1 MDIYSKID
9 KMFQKDI
16 TQEVLD
22 ELKELKYYVKRGVKV
37 VKADIEEDVESDIKA
52 DVKVNSNI
60 KADVEVNGINGVDEV
75 DKLNKAEEAQKY
87 KQPISNT
94 SQKSQNISKPQK
106 IISKSQSQNKNKKA
120 NLSKEFINFMKNF
133 KQKYR
138 AKKRYNFYIEF
149 EYKGKILS
157 LNEKGLICDERGVLP
172 TYKALEVFEYLYK
185 NRLNIVEE
193 KEEIF

>member
-22 ELKELKYYVKRGVKV
+22 ELKELKDYVKRGVKV
-37 VKADIEEDVESDIKA
+37 VKV
-52 DVKVNSNI
+52 DVKEDRVN
-60 KADVEVNGINGVDEV
+60 EV
-75 DKLNKAEEAQKY
+75 DKINETNKKEAQKY
-87 KQPISNT
+87 KYINT

-106 IISKSQSQNKNKKA
+106 ISKSQSQKKNKA
-120 NLSKEFINFMKNF
+120 NLSKEFINFMKTF

-185 NRLNIVEE
+185 NRLNMIEE

>member
-22 ELKELKYYVKRGVKV
+22 ELKELKDYVKRGVKV
-37 VKADIEEDVESDIKA
+37 VGIDK
-52 DVKVNSNI
+52 VKEI
-60 KADVEVNGINGVDEV
+60 
-75 DKLNKAEEAQKY
+75 Q
-87 KQPISNT
+87 Q
-94 SQKSQNISKPQK
+94 PQK
-106 IISKSQSQNKNKKA
+106 ILKPQSQKKNKQA
-120 NLSKEFINFMKNF
+120 NLSKEFINFMKTF

-185 NRLNIVEE
+185 NRLNMIEE